1 MATVGN
7 SYLSLA
13 DLRKQQDR
21 NDDIADIIEIMAKQ
35 NDMISDAPTFEC
47 NEGNSH
53 LTTIRAGL
61 PSPTW
66 RKLYQGVQPTK
77 GTTTQ
82 VRDTTGMM
90 EDWSEIDAKLVEKA
104 KNPQKF
110 RMNEAKAH
118 IMGIAHELAETVIY
132 GNTDTD
138 PEKFT
143 GLEPRFNDPTAD
155 NGNQIINGGGSGSD
169 NTSVW
174 FVTWG
179 ENFCHMLYPEGS
191 PLGISRKDHGE
202 DTKELSDGSLYR
214 VYREQFCMDV
224 GLSVRDWRGIVRIC
238 NIDVSELTKDA
249 SSNSADLIDLMIT
262 AYYRLDNP
270 GMADGNAVIY
280 CNRRIAEFLHKQAM
294 LGSNVELKL
303 EEFAGRKVTTFLGMP
318 IRRMDA
324 ILETEA
330 AVTGF

>member
-13 DLRKQQDR
+13 DLRKQQNK
-21 NDDIADIIEIMAKQ
+21 NDEVADIIEIMAEQ
-35 NDMISDAPTFEC
+35 NDMIADAPTFEC

-61 PSPTW
+61 PAPTW
-66 RKLYQGVQPTK
+66 RKLYEGVQPTK

-82 VRDTTGMM
+82 VRDTTGFM

-104 KNPQKF
+104 KNPAKF

-118 IMGIAHELAETVIY
+118 IMGISQELARTMVY
-132 GNTDTD
+132 GDTATD

-143 GLEPRFNDPTAD
+143 GLAARFGDTSAD
-155 NGNQIINGGGSGSD
+155 NGAQIVDGGGTGSD

-179 ENFCHMLYPEGS
+179 EQTCHLLYPEGS
-191 PLGISRKDHGE
+191 ELGVRRKDLGVE
-202 DTKELSDGSLYR
+202 TKEKSDGSLYE
-214 VYREQFCMDV
+214 VYREKFGMDV
-224 GLSVRDWRGIVRIC
+224 GMSVRDWRAIARLA
-238 NIDVSELTKDA
+238 NIDVSDLTGDA
-249 SSNSADLIDLMIT
+249 SAGADLIDLMID
-262 AYYRLDNP
+262 AYYQLDNP
-270 GMADGNAVIY
+270 GMASGNTVIY
-280 CNRRIAEFLHKQAM
+280 TSRTVAKFLHKQAM
-294 LGSNVELKL
+294 NKTNVELTL
-303 EEFAGRKVTTFLGMP
+303 EEFAGRKVPMFLGHP
-318 IRRMDA
+318 IRRMDS

-330 AVTGF
+330 QVT